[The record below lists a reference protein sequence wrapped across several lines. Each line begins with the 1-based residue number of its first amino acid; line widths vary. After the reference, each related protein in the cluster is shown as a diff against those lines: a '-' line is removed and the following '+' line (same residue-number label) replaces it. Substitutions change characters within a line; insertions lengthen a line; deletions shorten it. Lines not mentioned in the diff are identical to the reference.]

1 MKRKAKQQNRTE
13 PIPNCNNGRQMP
25 QIYSFIFFLFFRCFN
40 FTFKLFGVYAM
51 WLVVVIIITLPGLLG
66 AHTYTLTPVHRVA
79 FLDFFIGKHTQTC
92 ARTAGWLTQWTTI
105 HLQIFVFRVANDRT
119 SNCHHQHHLQQHDI
133 HSCCFFRCPLLL
145 SENSKM

>member
-1 MKRKAKQQNRTE
+1 
-13 PIPNCNNGRQMP
+13 MP

-92 ARTAGWLTQWTTI
+92 ARTIERRFICKFSCFGWRTMELRI
-105 HLQIFVFRVANDRT
+105 VIINIISNNMIFILVVSFDV
-119 SNCHHQHHLQQHDI
+119 L
-133 HSCCFFRCPLLL
+133 CFFLKIAKCNLMR
-145 SENSKM
+145 M